1 VAALVEVHSFNNEER
16 LFKNNATMMGTVLVA
31 VGFLALA
38 VTYHSTQQPRRDRT
52 FVALL
57 ALGIGALLLRSATA
71 LWGAVEA
78 QWAHSRSLAAA
89 AESQFTIQTFLLTQR
104 GLARLLAT
112 SSSNI
117 DADGDA
123 DASDAVAMDTS
134 QSRELSVPELLA
146 DSRFGAIAALL
157 PARDSFLRQKHFG
170 RCAVVG
176 NSGVSLGLGLGEDID
191 AHDLVVRFNYP
202 PLAGFERDV
211 GNRTDWM
218 LTGASTLFKS
228 NHHPFLQY
236 SDYPADMSLLLF
248 PRSAATLLERRA
260 ELLRADVA
268 PRLRFVSPFFTDLV
282 QRLFVEYV
290 RQLGD
295 SSRANDK
302 GHTHR
307 PSSGLRGIVV
317 ALLACN
323 HTDVYGFGASRDF
336 GHGHYYSQAGAGVQ
350 VENAGHNYTLERR
363 FLLDVAS
370 GAAPC
375 ARFKSLA
382 GLACGSLRV
391 ETRNA
396 VPLAELLDGDDAVA
410 RLQSAAA
417 AERVREWQE
426 RKASRVKERE
436 VRKEAQAN
444 GRREQT
450 NCAMVRRPSGDVWRC
465 HFFSKDPP
473 SAFSRRELKEREE
486 AAERNETF
494 RRMGL
499 QV

>member
-1 VAALVEVHSFNNEER
+1 MSTL
-16 LFKNNATMMGTVLVA
+16 LVA

-38 VTYHSTQQPRRDRT
+38 LVYHSTQARRDKT
-52 FVALL
+52 FMALL
-57 ALGIGALLLRSATA
+57 ALGIGALLMRSALA
-71 LWGAVEA
+71 MWRAAEV

-89 AESQFTIQTFLLTQR
+89 IESEYTIQTFLLTQR

-112 SSSNI
+112 SSN
-117 DADGDA
+117 ADVVAEGGGA
-123 DASDAVAMDTS
+123 DSVDAVDVAMETTLS
-134 QSRELSVPELLA
+134 AAQREMSVSELLA

-157 PARDSFLRQKHFG
+157 PARDSHLRQKHFD

-176 NSGVSLGLGLGEDID
+176 NSGVSLGLALGEDID

-202 PLAGFERDV
+202 PLAGFERDL

-236 SDYPADMSLLLF
+236 SDYPSNMSLILF
-248 PRSAATLLERRA
+248 PRSASTLLERRA
-260 ELLRADVA
+260 ELLRDDVA

-336 GHGHYYSQAGAGVQ
+336 GHGHYYSQADAGVQ
-350 VENAGHNYTLERR
+350 VENVGHNYTLERR
-363 FLLDVAS
+363 FLLDLAS

-375 ARFKSLA
+375 SRFKSLA
-382 GLACGSLRV
+382 GLECGSMRV

-396 VPLAELLDGDDAVA
+396 VPLAELIDGDEAV
-410 RLQSAAA
+410 RLQSAGA

-473 SAFSRRELKEREE
+473 SAFSRREQKERDD
-486 AAERNETF
+486 AVERNETF

-499 QV
+499 KV